1 MIDVGDTTQIINAAL
16 NTTTK
21 TIIDDS
27 SIDISDML
35 KILGDK
41 LDSLAFKD
49 IGAIV
54 EIVKRILREAQG
66 KINKGAKSQDN
77 AKIFEKA
84 CSECIRKLTATNIM
98 KKLMV

>member
-1 MIDVGDTTQIINAAL
+1 MGDTTQIINAAL

-54 EIVKRILREAQG
+54 EIVKKFLEKHRE
-66 KINKGAKSQDN
+66 KSIKVQK
-77 AKIFEKA
+77 AKIMQKSLKRLVQNA
-84 CSECIRKLTATNIM
+84 
-98 KKLMV
+98 

>member
-35 KILGDK
+35 KILGDE

-54 EIVKRILREAQG
+54 AIVKKFLEKHREKSIKAQ
-66 KINKGAKSQDN
+66 K
-77 AKIFEKA
+77 AKIMQKSLKRLVQNA
-84 CSECIRKLTATNIM
+84 
-98 KKLMV
+98 